1 MINRIKEFLEDR
13 MIRNLLKK
21 VSEDVFTK
29 NINFEYL
36 ENKYCKNKKGI
47 DKLLIFCI
55 LEIASERTPLTQ
67 EQRFNSVKNL
77 YFDNL
82 KLIFE
87 SKAMASI
94 IEIQGMDA
102 EKQFLE
108 TKLERMSAEE
118 LMEIDKYSFE
128 VMQYRME
135 IASKGALTPEKY
147 EFIKIQSEKI
157 SSLEKKKMKLNIEKN
172 IN

>member
-1 MINRIKEFLEDR
+1 MIERIKEFLEDR
-13 MIRNLLKK
+13 MIRSLLKK
-21 VSEDVFTK
+21 ASEDIFTK
-29 NINFEYL
+29 QINFEYL

-77 YFDNL
+77 YLDNL

-87 SKAMASI
+87 SKSVASI
-94 IEIQGMDA
+94 IEIQGMNA

-108 TKLERMSAEE
+108 TKLERMAAEE

-135 IASKGALTPEKY
+135 IASKGALTPEKFA
-147 EFIKIQSEKI
+147 FIKEQSEKI
-157 SSLEKKKMKLNIEKN
+157 STIEKKILKINIENNKN
-172 IN
+172 

>member
-1 MINRIKEFLEDR
+1 MIERIKEFLEDR
-13 MIRNLLKK
+13 MIRSLLKK
-21 VSEDVFTK
+21 ASEDIFTK
-29 NINFEYL
+29 QINFEYL

-47 DKLLIFCI
+47 DKLLIYCI

-77 YFDNL
+77 YLDNI

-87 SKAMASI
+87 SKSMSSI
-94 IEIQGMDA
+94 IEIQGMNA

-108 TKLERMSAEE
+108 TKLERISAEE
-118 LMEIDKYSFE
+118 LMEIDKYSFTA
-128 VMQYRME
+128 MQYSME

-147 EFIKIQSEKI
+147 DFIKMQSEKI
-157 SSLEKKKMKLNIEKN
+157 STIEKKITKINIEKN
-172 IN
+172 KN

>member
-1 MINRIKEFLEDR
+1 MIERFKEFLEDR
-13 MIRNLLKK
+13 MIRSLLKK
-21 VSEDVFTK
+21 AAEDIFTK
-29 NINFEYL
+29 QINFEYL

-67 EQRFNSVKNL
+67 EQRFNSVKKL
-77 YFDNL
+77 HLDNL

-87 SKAMASI
+87 TKSMSSI
-94 IEIQGMDA
+94 IEIQGMKA

-108 TKLERMSAEE
+108 TNLERMSAKE
-118 LMEIDKYSFE
+118 LMKFDKYSFT

-135 IASKGALTPEKY
+135 LASKGALTPKKY
-147 EFIKIQSEKI
+147 DFIKQQSENLTMIENKI
-157 SSLEKKKMKLNIEKN
+157 MKLNIEKN
-172 IN
+172 KN

>member
-1 MINRIKEFLEDR
+1 MINRIKEFLEDK
-13 MIRNLLKK
+13 MIRGLLKK

-29 NINFEYL
+29 HINFEYL

-77 YFDNL
+77 YLDNL

-87 SKAMASI
+87 SKSVASI
-94 IEIQGMDA
+94 IEIQGMNA

-108 TKLERMSAEE
+108 TKLERMAAEE

-135 IASKGALTPEKY
+135 IASKGALTPEKFA
-147 EFIKIQSEKI
+147 FIKEQSEKI
-157 SSLEKKKMKLNIEKN
+157 STIEKKILKINIENNKN
-172 IN
+172 